1 MKKFFRILVPVLM
14 GALIIA
20 SIGWYLFVYDR
31 DFTRDMLLAQARYQD
46 LHGNAR
52 LSAWFYDLAYE
63 HSGRDENV
71 AVELANQYKSDGNYT
86 KAEVTLSKAL
96 YTNPTTELYIA
107 LCKTYVEQDKLMDA
121 VSLLE
126 SIQDPAI
133 RASIE
138 TLRPSAPTAD
148 FEPGFYSKY
157 ISVSLISQS
166 GTVYCTTDGDYPSVA
181 DAPYSKPVSL
191 PAGETV
197 IQAICVDDTGLV
209 SPLTVLGYTVGGVI
223 EPAVFI
229 DPAIEASV
237 RELLDIGE
245 GKILYTDALWG
256 ITEFTVPTNAASLDD
271 LALMPYLVSLTAAD
285 LQLDNLDGLS
295 SLRKLEKLDLSGSR
309 FPANCLETAAGLP
322 ALEELN
328 LSACSLSTISGL
340 EAAGNL
346 RILNISNNSV
356 RNLEPLSSLV
366 FLTELSMDH
375 NALTSLDAISAL
387 TALETLDVSYNSL
400 TSLQAIGGCAK
411 LRTLNAAGNRIS
423 NLSGVSQLGMLSSLA
438 LDYNVLTDITLLGSC
453 TGLTELRISNNTISD
468 LSALDGLTALEIF
481 DFSYNQVES
490 LPDWPSSAKLRIIN
504 GAHNVLTSIDVLGGM
519 ADLTYVSMD
528 YNALTSVDALEN
540 CANLVQVNVYGN
552 EIDDVSALTAHNIIV
567 NYDPT

>member
-31 DFTRDMLLAQARYQD
+31 DFTRDMLLGQARFQD

-71 AVELANQYKSDGNYT
+71 AIELANQYKSDGNYT

-96 YTNPTTELYIA
+96 YATPTTELYIA
-107 LCKTYVEQDKLMDA
+107 LCKTFVEQDKLMDA
-121 VSLLE
+121 VALLE
-126 SIQDPAI
+126 NIQDPAI

-138 TLRPSAPTAD
+138 TLRPDAPTTD

-157 ISVSLISQS
+157 ISVSLLSPS
-166 GTVYCTTDGDYPSVA
+166 GTIYFTTNGEYPSDA
-181 DAPYSKPVSL
+181 SAPYESPISL
-191 PAGETV
+191 SAGETV

-223 EPAVFI
+223 EPAIFM
-229 DPAIEASV
+229 DPAMEASV
-237 RELLDIGE
+237 RELLNIGE
-245 GKILYTDALWG
+245 EKVLYTDALWG
-256 ITEFTVPTNAASLDD
+256 ITEFTVPTDAASLDD
-271 LALMPYLVSLTAAD
+271 LSLMPYLVDLTATN
-285 LQLDNLDGLS
+285 LQLQNLDGLS
-295 SLRKLEKLDLSGSR
+295 SLAKLEKLDLSGSH
-309 FPANCLETAAGLP
+309 FPANCLDTAARLP
-322 ALEELN
+322 ALRELN
-328 LSACSLSTISGL
+328 LSNCSLSTVSGL

-346 RILNISNNSV
+346 RVLNISSNTI
-356 RNLEPLSSLV
+356 RNLDPVSSLV

-375 NALTSLDAISAL
+375 NALTSLDAITAL
-387 TALETLDVSYNSL
+387 TDLESLDVSYNSL
-400 TSLQAIGGCAK
+400 TSLQPISVFTK
-411 LRTLNAAGNRIS
+411 LKTLNAAGNQIA
-423 NLSGVSQLGMLSSLA
+423 NLSGIPQLSALNTLA
-438 LDYNVLTDITLLGSC
+438 LDYNSLTDISPLGSC
-453 TGLTELRISNNTISD
+453 TGLTELSISNNAISD
-468 LSALDGLTALEIF
+468 LSPLGSLSAMEVL
-481 DFSYNQVES
+481 DFSYNQAET
-490 LPDWPSSAKLRIIN
+490 LPDWSSGAKLRIIN
-504 GAHNVLTSIDVLGGM
+504 GAHNSLTSIDVLGGM

-528 YNALTSVDALEN
+528 YNALTTVDALAD

-552 EIDDVSALTAHNIIV
+552 EIDEVSALTAHNIIV

>member
-14 GALIIA
+14 AALIIA

-52 LSAWFYDLAYE
+52 LSAWFYDQAYE
-63 HSGRDENV
+63 HCGRDENV
-71 AVELANQYKSDGNYT
+71 AIELANQYKSDGNYT
-86 KAEVTLSKAL
+86 KAEVALSKAL
-96 YTNPTTELYIA
+96 YTTPTTELYIA

-121 VSLLE
+121 VALLE

-138 TLRPSAPTAD
+138 TLRPAAPTAD
-148 FEPGFYSKY
+148 YEPGFYSKY
-157 ISVSLISQS
+157 LSVSLVSQS
-166 GTVYCTTDGDYPSVA
+166 GTVYCTTDGEYPA
-181 DAPYSKPVSL
+181 DAPYSAPISL

-223 EPAVFI
+223 EPAVFM
-229 DPAIEASV
+229 DSAIEASV

-245 GKILYTDALWG
+245 GKVLYTDALWG
-256 ITEFTVPTNAASLDD
+256 VTEFTVPTNAASLDD

-309 FPANCLETAAGLP
+309 FPANCLETAASLP

-328 LSACSLSTISGL
+328 LSSCSLSTISGL
-340 EAAGNL
+340 EGAGNL
-346 RILNISNNSV
+346 RVLNISNNTV
-356 RNLEPLSSLV
+356 RNLEPISSLV

-400 TSLQAIGGCAK
+400 PAVHQRMRQAENPECSRKPDLQPVRRSPANHAEQPGSGLQCTDGHYPAG
-411 LRTLNAAGNRIS
+411 LLHRFDGAAHFQQHHFQPVRPGWS
-423 NLSGVSQLGMLSSLA
+423 DQ
-438 LDYNVLTDITLLGSC
+438 
-453 TGLTELRISNNTISD
+453 TG
-468 LSALDGLTALEIF
+468 
-481 DFSYNQVES
+481 DF
-490 LPDWPSSAKLRIIN
+490 
-504 GAHNVLTSIDVLGGM
+504 
-519 ADLTYVSMD
+519 
-528 YNALTSVDALEN
+528 
-540 CANLVQVNVYGN
+540 
-552 EIDDVSALTAHNIIV
+552 
-567 NYDPT
+567 